1 MRSLWPGH
9 APDTNLGFS
18 TPCSDQACGWSGGDR
33 SWEGPSYLTSAWG
46 PLRIRLSWRQ
56 MVGVVLAAPM
66 EAGDRLANFVR
77 NLLEF
82 FQGEEASLK
91 T

>member
-1 MRSLWPGH
+1 M
-9 APDTNLGFS
+9 
-18 TPCSDQACGWSGGDR
+18 
-33 SWEGPSYLTSAWG
+33 
-46 PLRIRLSWRQ
+46 
-56 MVGVVLAAPM
+56 GVVLAAPV
-66 EAGDRLANFVR
+66 EVGDRLANFVR